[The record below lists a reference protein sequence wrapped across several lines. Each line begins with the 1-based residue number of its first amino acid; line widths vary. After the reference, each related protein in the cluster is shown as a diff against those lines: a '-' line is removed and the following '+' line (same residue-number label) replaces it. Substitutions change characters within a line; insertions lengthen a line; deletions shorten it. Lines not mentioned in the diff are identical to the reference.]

1 MTERRAPT
9 PTMKLESLYALG
21 QIRCAVCAERL
32 TEAETQWD
40 HVHALVLDGPDVGT
54 NLRPLHI
61 ACHAR
66 ITARLARDLG
76 HIRRLTG
83 ETQKRRSR
91 PLKGGGF
98 RTDLRRRM
106 NGAVERVSQ
115 KES

>member
-9 PTMKLESLYALG
+9 LTMKLESLYALG

-61 ACHAR
+61 ACHQR

-76 HIRRLTG
+76 HGRG
-83 ETQKRRSR
+83 AGASKEPSR
-91 PLKGGGF
+91 QGVSRVHVGLV
-98 RTDLRRRM
+98 LRRAR
-106 NGAVERVSQ
+106 APR
-115 KES
+115 

>member
-9 PTMKLESLYALG
+9 LTMKLESLYALG

-66 ITARLARDLG
+66 
-76 HIRRLTG
+76 
-83 ETQKRRSR
+83 
-91 PLKGGGF
+91 
-98 RTDLRRRM
+98 M

>member
-9 PTMKLESLYALG
+9 LTMKLESLYALG
-21 QIRCAVCAERL
+21 QIKCALCREVL

-54 NLRPLHI
+54 NLRPLHV
-61 ACHAR
+61 ACHQR

-83 ETQKRRSR
+83 ANKPR
-91 PLKGGGF
+91 PKKPIPARGF
-98 RTDLRRRM
+98 DRTRRRKM
-106 NGAVERVSQ
+106 NGTVETRTPP
-115 KES
+115 